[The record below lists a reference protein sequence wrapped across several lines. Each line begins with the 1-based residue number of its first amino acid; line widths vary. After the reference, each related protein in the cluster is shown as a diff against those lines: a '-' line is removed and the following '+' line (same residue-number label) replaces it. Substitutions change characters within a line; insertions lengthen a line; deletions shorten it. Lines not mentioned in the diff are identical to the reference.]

1 MDEQLLNV
9 SNSNKVKTGE
19 VKKTSVQPP
28 QMKGKVKV
36 KKRNGLVK
44 FAEAF
49 LPEDVSDVKG
59 YILVDVVI
67 PSIKKIIDEIFH
79 IILWGD
85 SGASYSRKPSSF
97 SRASY
102 QNYYDRRRSQPDS
115 TPKSESSVF
124 VMDYDFT
131 FEFEEQ
137 ARDLLNWMMETIR
150 ENGLVR
156 LSEVKEEIGISS
168 PWTESKYGWTN
179 LNGFKI
185 IDTHRM
191 NDERWVL
198 KLPKPFNIE

>member
-9 SNSNKVKTGE
+9 SNSNKVKNGE

-49 LPEDVSDVKG
+49 LPEDVSDVKS

-85 SGASYSRKPSSF
+85 SGASYSRKSSSF

-102 QNYYDRRRSQPDS
+102 QNYYDHRRSQSAS

-137 ARDLLNWMMETIR
+137 ASDLLNWMMETIR